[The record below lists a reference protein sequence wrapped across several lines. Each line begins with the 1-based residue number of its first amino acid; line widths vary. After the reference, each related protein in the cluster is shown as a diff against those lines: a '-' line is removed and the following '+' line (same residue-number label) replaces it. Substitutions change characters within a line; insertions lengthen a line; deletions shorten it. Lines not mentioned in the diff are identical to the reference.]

1 MTCDDARDLLLDR
14 LSGDAELRAHVGGC
28 VDCAAAQDE
37 MARLDAWVAPLR
49 DSPVPR
55 ALLER
60 RADRPGS
67 IARLVPLLAAAAM
80 LVAVSLSAVL
90 FKPAAPAA
98 GMTLTCSVEKPMF
111 EFREPITFTTTLE
124 NVGDRDVV
132 YYRSEDPEPGG
143 VCSLRINGAGRDWEI
158 YVAPRQISRTEGLI
172 GSLET
177 LKPRAKAATPI
188 RADAFTKGD
197 RGAPSP
203 LPEGDYTVVATY
215 AKDDAA
221 VPYYTGMFQT
231 ERRPVEGLW
240 TGTVSS
246 APVKFRVGAPRDVV
260 ATIEPPESGT
270 QLRIA
275 LANAPNAP
283 VLMNGRVKL
292 SVHAKAYGNGSAEFL
307 LSDGKQLAPG
317 EMWVFPVDLANLAW
331 TCTYP
336 KVEGTV
342 GIAEFAPNGGWV
354 DVAME
359 TDGPDAKKTIACQ
372 GRLVTW
378 TLNTAPPESLALGLR
393 MKSPLEATLKLTN
406 TGSATALVNKRLG
419 YASEIAFRLTDP
431 EGARAAGF
439 STTGT
444 APVRLED
451 FLQRASLDLL
461 GPAIVEGLSWSLD
474 ALPKRT
480 PLEKTDFIA
489 LEPGASIESGY
500 DLSTLVHGGLPKG
513 TYRLQAVYLN
523 LEPGVRLGLKGV
535 RTGRLTSNAV
545 DVTVR

>member
-1 MTCDDARDLLLDR
+1 MTCDEARDLLLDR
-14 LSGDAELRAHVGGC
+14 PSGDPDLRAHVGGC
-28 VDCAAAQDE
+28 VDCAAAQEE
-37 MARLDAWVAPLR
+37 MGRIDAWVAPLR
-49 DSPVPR
+49 ESPVPR

-60 RADRPGS
+60 RAARPGS
-67 IARLVPLLAAAAM
+67 IARLVPLLAAALM
-80 LVAVSLSAVL
+80 LVAVSLSVVY
-90 FKPAAPAA
+90 FKPAAPVEGLA
-98 GMTLTCSVEKPMF
+98 LTCSVDKAMF
-111 EFREPITFTTTLE
+111 DFREPITFTTTLE
-124 NVGDRDVV
+124 NAGDRDVV
-132 YYRSEDPEPGG
+132 YYKSDSEIGG
-143 VCSLRINGAGRDWEI
+143 VSSLRIHGAGRDWEV
-158 YVAPRQISRTEGLI
+158 YVAPHQTFQSEGPI

-177 LKPRAKAATPI
+177 LKPRAKVATPI

-197 RGAPSP
+197 RGAPFP

-215 AKDDAA
+215 AKDDNT
-221 VPYYTGMFQT
+221 VPYTIGMFQT
-231 ERRPVEGLW
+231 ERRPVDGLW

-246 APVKFRVGAPRDVV
+246 APVKFRVGAPRDVI
-260 ATIEPPESGT
+260 ATIEPPENGT
-270 QLRIA
+270 QLRISF
-275 LANAPNAP
+275 ANAPDAP
-283 VLMNGRVKL
+283 VLMNGKVKL

-331 TCTYP
+331 TCTTP
-336 KVEGTV
+336 KLEGTV
-342 GIAEFAPNGGWV
+342 GISEFAPNGGWV

-359 TDGPDAKKTIACQ
+359 TDGPDAKKTITSQ
-372 GRLVTW
+372 GRLVSW
-378 TLNTAPPESLALGLR
+378 TFNTAPPESLALGLR
-393 MKSPLEATLKLTN
+393 MKSALEATLKLTN

-431 EGARAAGF
+431 EGAKAAAF

-444 APVRLED
+444 AKLGLED

-461 GPAIVEGLSWSLD
+461 GPAIVEGLSWSVD

-513 TYRLQAVYLN
+513 SYRLQAVYLN

-535 RTGRLTSNAV
+535 RTGKLTSNAV